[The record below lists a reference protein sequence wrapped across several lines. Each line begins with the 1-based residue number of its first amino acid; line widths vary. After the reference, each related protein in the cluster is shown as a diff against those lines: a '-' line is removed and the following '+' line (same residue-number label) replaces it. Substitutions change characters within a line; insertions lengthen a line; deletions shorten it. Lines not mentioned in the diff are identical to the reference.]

1 VVKCERCC
9 ILCENPDECE
19 SCPNPEKKRVCE
31 EDVPCGLQ
39 IIGTER
45 HESRRIDRQLRGRSG
60 RQGDPGASRFLIS
73 LEDDLMRLFGSERIS
88 AVMDKLGVEEGE
100 LITHPFITRAI
111 GNAQKRVEMYNF
123 GIRKRLLEYDDVM
136 NKQREVIYGRRDRIL
151 GESDLEP
158 IMEGL
163 IGEVV
168 EDIVEKYAPLSV
180 PPDEWDFDGAKG
192 DLEGL
197 MLVPFGMPEI
207 PDDEIADL
215 DIVVDAFKARGL
227 EAFEMRKSTIPV
239 EIKKDF
245 LRMIMLQSID
255 DKWMDHL
262 YELDYLREG
271 IYLRSYAQKDP
282 LIEYKQEAFQMFSD
296 MLAEIDKSILWAL
309 FRARFRVDEREKRGG
324 GTDTGVAVHQVAN
337 AYAGKGS
344 TAAAQ
349 APGEGPAQ
357 PGGTEGK
364 RKPVRTGEKVGR
376 NDPCPCG
383 SGKKYKKCCG
393 KNVG

>member
-1 VVKCERCC
+1 
-9 ILCENPDECE
+9 
-19 SCPNPEKKRVCE
+19 
-31 EDVPCGLQ
+31 
-39 IIGTER
+39 
-45 HESRRIDRQLRGRSG
+45 
-60 RQGDPGASRFLIS
+60 
-73 LEDDLMRLFGSERIS
+73 
-88 AVMDKLGVEEGE
+88 
-100 LITHPFITRAI
+100 
-111 GNAQKRVEMYNF
+111 
-123 GIRKRLLEYDDVM
+123 
-136 NKQREVIYGRRDRIL
+136 
-151 GESDLEP
+151 
-158 IMEGL
+158 
-163 IGEVV
+163 
-168 EDIVEKYAPLSV
+168 
-180 PPDEWDFDGAKG
+180 
-192 DLEGL
+192 
-197 MLVPFGMPEI
+197 
-207 PDDEIADL
+207 
-215 DIVVDAFKARGL
+215 
-227 EAFEMRKSTIPV
+227 MRKSTIPV
-239 EIKKDF
+239 DIKKDF

-309 FRARFRVDEREKRGG
+309 FRARFRVDEREKRGS

-337 AYAGKGS
+337 AYAGRGP
-344 TAAAQ
+344 TTAAQ

-393 KNVG
+393 KNAG